1 MMAMAKRTQDPMRNF
16 RKTGSFQYQNS
27 TIEIWINT
35 KTGQMLFFE
44 NGKPVEDPAR
54 QNELMNHFQSV
65 NRKPA

>member
-1 MMAMAKRTQDPMRNF
+1 MIKMAKRTQDPMRSF
-16 RKTGSFQYQNS
+16 RNTGSFQFEDSTVEILINS
-27 TIEIWINT
+27 
-35 KTGQMLFFE
+35 KTGQMLFCE